1 MGCISSNLF
10 RSSQSVNSRIS
21 TEAKIND
28 NSAPTNQQRPAINQ
42 SCQDMRSPVLSEN
55 LKNTYYERQHI
66 EAKFINAIE
75 KDDAVKLKAMLDKK
89 EVSNHDNLGDN
100 IFTAVHRAVRH
111 SPRTLQLLIDYG
123 YDVNTESKDDRL
135 TTPLHLAVMSNN
147 ITTLK
152 ILLESGKTNI
162 NSVNSVGLTSLHITS
177 FDKFNQGAELLL
189 KHGANPNIDMPPGT
203 SMLTASIAAYNSEL
217 AKLLVKYGGDVN
229 HNQQQLTPLVTAC
242 AKENVELVSLLLD
255 NGADPNAPEGT
266 KAPLQIA
273 RMLQNQV
280 IIDLLKNGISDA

>member
-28 NSAPTNQQRPAINQ
+28 NSAPTSQQRPAINQ

-55 LKNTYYERQHI
+55 LKDTYYERQLI
-66 EAKFINAIE
+66 EAKFINAIK
-75 KDDAVKLKAMLDKK
+75 KDDAVELKAMFDKK

-100 IFTAVHRAVRH
+100 MLTAVHRAVRH
-111 SPRTLQLLIDYG
+111 SPKTLQLLIDYG
-123 YDVNTESKDDRL
+123 YDVNTASKDGQL
-135 TTPLHLAVMSNN
+135 TTPLHLAVISTN
-147 ITTLK
+147 ITTLN

-162 NSVNSVGLTSLHITS
+162 NFVNSDGLNSLHMTS
-177 FDKFNQGAELLL
+177 FKKFNEGAELLL
-189 KHGANPNIDMPPGT
+189 KHGADPNIDMPTGT
-203 SMLTASIAAYNSEL
+203 SMLTASIATYNSEL
-217 AKLLVKYGGDVN
+217 AKLLVKYGSDVN
-229 HNQQQLTPLVTAC
+229 HNQQFLTPLVTAC

-255 NGADPNAPEGT
+255 NGADLNAPEGT

-273 RMLQNQV
+273 RMLQNQG
-280 IIDLLKNGISDA
+280 IIDLLENSISDE